1 MLIQDLKPAEQS
13 EDEIKDELK
22 EKIKDAFDILEE
34 EIISGTYIFRLKI
47 NMYFKN
53 KK

>member
-34 EIISGTYIFRLKI
+34 EIISGTYIFQIEDK
-47 NMYFKN
+47 YVFTQW
-53 KK
+53 